1 MRVPVFAI
9 AALAAGTAAADV
21 PVVVTDT
28 PVVHSLV
35 AKVMGDLGE
44 PVVLLEP
51 GADPHSFQ
59 LRPSQAAALSDA
71 ALVFWVGE
79 DLTPWLARA
88 LGSLS
93 GDAEAVALLDVPGVR
108 LMSYGDDAHDHGDDH
123 AHDDHSHDDHAHD
136 DHGHDDHGHDDH
148 AHDDH
153 GHDDHGHDD
162 HAHDD
167 HGHDDHGHDDHAH
180 DDHAHDNGRAHD
192 DHAHDHDHDHAH
204 DGVDPHAWLDP
215 ENAKVWTAA
224 IARHLG
230 EVDPANAATYAANAE
245 AAALRI
251 EAAAAEAA
259 ATLEVAHDRPIVVFH
274 DAYGYFARA
283 FDIEIAG
290 AIALGDAAAPG
301 AQRLRA
307 LQQQIGD
314 EQIACVFR
322 EPQHDASIAESIASD
337 AGIGIGTLDPSG
349 SSLPY
354 GPALYETLLTTLAA
368 SIADCVTTAG

>member
-1 MRVPVFAI
+1 MRIPALAA

-28 PVVHSLV
+28 PAVHSLV
-35 AKVMGDLGE
+35 SQVMGDLGE

-79 DLTPWLARA
+79 ELTPWLARG
-88 LGSLS
+88 LDSLS
-93 GDAEAVALLDVPGVR
+93 ADARSVALLDADGVLR
-108 LMSYGDDAHDHGDDH
+108 IDFGDGSGAHDHDDHGHEEAAHDHGEDH
-123 AHDDHSHDDHAHD
+123 GHANEEAAHD
-136 DHGHDDHGHDDH
+136 DHGHEDHGHEEAA

-153 GHDDHGHDD
+153 GHEKAAGHD
-162 HAHDD
+162 
-167 HGHDDHGHDDHAH
+167 
-180 DDHAHDNGRAHD
+180 
-192 DHAHDHDHDHAH
+192 HDHDHDHA
-204 DGVDPHAWLDP
+204 GVDPHAWLYP
-215 ENAKVWTAA
+215 ENAKVWLSVIAA
-224 IARHLG
+224 DLSAA
-230 EVDPANAATYAANAE
+230 DPSNAAAYAANAV

-251 EAAAAEAA
+251 DAAVAEAA
-259 ATLEVAHDRPIVVFH
+259 TTLEAAHDRPIVTFH

-283 FDIEIAG
+283 FDVRIAG
-290 AIALGDAAAPG
+290 SIALGDAAAPG

-307 LQQQIGD
+307 LQEQIGD

-322 EPQHDASIAESIASD
+322 EPQHDASIAESVAAD

-349 SSLPY
+349 SSLTY
-354 GPALYETLLTTLAA
+354 GPALYETLLITLAT
-368 SIADCVTTAG
+368 SIADCVSAPG